1 MGSQGVEVPFARV
14 TNISK
19 DVSLADR
26 AEVADTSARRRTGLL
41 KHESLPPGSGL
52 WIVPTEGVHTIGMK
66 FAIDVLFLNRRRQVV
81 KIRPNM
87 GKWKLALSLRAH
99 SVLELPAGTV
109 ANTGTAVGDQLSVDR
124 IPVE

>member
-1 MGSQGVEVPFARV
+1 MPFARIRNV
-14 TNISK
+14 TR

-26 AEVADTSARRRTGLL
+26 AEVADTSSRRRTGLL
-41 KHESLPPGSGL
+41 KHNSLPPGSGL

-66 FAIDVLFLNRRRQVV
+66 FAIDVLFLNRRRKVV

-87 GKWKLALSLRAH
+87 GRWRMALSLRAH

-109 ANTGTAVGDQLSVDR
+109 AETGTVVGDQLSVDR
-124 IPVE
+124 IPAG

>member
-1 MGSQGVEVPFARV
+1 MSFARV
-14 TNISK
+14 RNVTRDIR
-19 DVSLADR
+19 LADR

-41 KHESLPPGSGL
+41 KHHGLAAGSGL
-52 WIVPTEGVHTIGMK
+52 WIVPTEGVHTFGMK
-66 FAIDVLFLNRRRQVV
+66 FAIDVLFLNRQRKVV

-109 ANTGTAVGDQLSVDR
+109 ANTGTAVGDQLSIER
-124 IPVE
+124 IPAE

>member
-1 MGSQGVEVPFARV
+1 MSFARV
-14 TNISK
+14 RNVTRGI
-19 DVSLADR
+19 SLADR

-41 KHESLPPGSGL
+41 KHDGLPAGSGL

-81 KIRPNM
+81 KIRANM

-109 ANTGTAVGDQLSVDR
+109 DNTGTVVGDQLEVERLSDR
-124 IPVE
+124 PAGE